1 MINCINFIFNIL
13 YFFLAVSI
21 PFILV
26 IGFLILWEKWQE
38 RNEPELDDT
47 SKIFRY
53 DLRKLKGGK

>member
-26 IGFLILWEKWQE
+26 IGFLILWEKWQD
-38 RNEPELDDT
+38 RKDVYLDDT
-47 SKIFRY
+47 SKIFKC
-53 DLRKLKGGK
+53 DLRKLKGLK

>member
-1 MINCINFIFNIL
+1 MINYINFIFNIL
-13 YFFLAVSI
+13 YFFLAVSL

-26 IGFLILWEKWQE
+26 IGFFIIWEKWQE

-53 DLRKLKGGK
+53 DLNKLKEQK